1 MMSIAATRWK
11 FSDPPDRAVSRNLVD
26 TLNIPE
32 TLAELLV
39 QRGHSSV
46 EDAKMFLRP
55 TLSSLTDPNQFR
67 DLPKAT
73 SLIAD
78 TVRAGKVI
86 VIHGDYDV
94 DGQAA
99 TALLTR
105 VLRAAGADVHPF
117 VPHRVQDGYD
127 LGPAGVSFAERC
139 GASLI
144 VTCDCGIN
152 AHDAVADAKGRGI
165 AVVVTDHHVP
175 GVLPPA
181 DAVVNPNRPDCPS
194 VSKGLCGTGV
204 AFKLAQALVAELDLP
219 ENLPLHLL
227 DLVALATVADIVPL
241 TGENR
246 TLVSFG
252 LKTLARSRWPGLRA
266 LVAAAGLAGKPIRA
280 GHVGFMLAPRLNA
293 VGRIGDAKDGLRLLL
308 TDDESVAYELA
319 HALEAMNTRRQAMDQ
334 EILRGVVEEID
345 EAGAI
350 DLDRTFGLVL
360 DNAEWH
366 AGVIGIVASRVVERY
381 ARPTFLIAVEGNEGK
396 GSGRSIPGFDLH
408 AALSACSGHLVRYGG
423 HPMAAGLTIE
433 KKNIVAFREAFNDVA
448 TSQLTKDDLVNTQRV
463 DAKKSVEQFDIRLE
477 HLLRHMEPCG
487 FGNPVPV
494 FVVTGARA
502 AAARTVGQNHLKFVL
517 SDNTGKLGAIGFN
530 LADRIPGGWLDAEVD
545 VAFRLEENEY
555 GGKVSLQARVLALRP
570 ANGCGS

>member
-1 MMSIAATRWK
+1 MTSIAATRWK
-11 FSDPPDRAVSRNLVD
+11 FSAPPDRAVSRKLVD
-26 TLNIPE
+26 TINIPE
-32 TLAELLV
+32 ALAELLV

-117 VPHRVQDGYD
+117 VPHRVKDGYD

-139 GASLI
+139 RASLI
-144 VTCDCGIN
+144 VTCDCGTN
-152 AHDAVADAKGRGI
+152 AHGAVADAKARGI
-165 AVVVTDHHVP
+165 AVIVTDHHVP
-175 GVLPPA
+175 RVLPPA
-181 DAVVNPNRPDCPS
+181 DAVINPNRPDCPS
-194 VSKGLCGTGV
+194 VSKGLCGAGV

-280 GHVGFMLAPRLNA
+280 GHVGFILAPRLNA

-308 TDDESVAYELA
+308 TEDESVAYELA
-319 HALEAMNTRRQAMDQ
+319 HALEAMNTRRQGMDQ

-345 EAGAI
+345 GAI

-360 DNAEWH
+360 ANAEWH

-433 KKNIVAFREAFNDVA
+433 KKNIGAFREAFNDAA
-448 TSQLTKDDLVNTQRV
+448 TTQLTKDDLVNTQRV
-463 DAKKSVEQFDIRLE
+463 DVKMSIGQFDTELE

-487 FGNPVPV
+487 FGNPAPV
-494 FVVTGARA
+494 FAVTGVRA
-502 AAARTVGQNHLKFVL
+502 ADARTVGQNHLKFVMR
-517 SDNTGKLGAIGFN
+517 DNPHKLEAIGFN
-530 LADRIPGGWLDAEVD
+530 LADRIPGGWLDSEVD

-555 GGKVSLQARVLALRP
+555 GGVVSLQARVLAMRP